1 VASSRTPFPGHHNVA
16 RLAGMFPRKGT
27 ARFGLIVVLLFVLT
41 AALAPLLAPH
51 DPIAADIRK
60 RLLPPFWSSGNTE
73 YLLGTDPI
81 GRDVLSRIIYGSR
94 ISLLVGVVA
103 VALRGSAGVLLGLAA
118 GYYRGKLDSIIMR
131 IGDIQLAV
139 PPLILA
145 VGIIAVLGRGLG
157 NLLLVLGIT
166 GWMSYGR
173 LVRGEVLSVREKE
186 FVEAARAVGCED
198 WRIMFRH
205 ILPNVAHPV
214 LVFASLDI
222 AAMILVE
229 STLSFLGLG
238 VAPPVPSWGSMI
250 ADGRDYLATSW
261 WVSVF
266 PGAAILLTILGINLL
281 ADWLRERLDP
291 KWRSRR

>member
-1 VASSRTPFPGHHNVA
+1 
-16 RLAGMFPRKGT
+16 MFPRKWT

-51 DPIAADIRK
+51 DPIGADIRK
-60 RLLPPFWSSGNTE
+60 RLLPPFWSSGSTE

-94 ISLLVGVVA
+94 ISLLVAVVA
-103 VALRGSAGVLLGLAA
+103 VSLRSSAGVLLGLVA

-157 NLLLVLGIT
+157 NLMIVLGIT
-166 GWMSYGR
+166 GWMTYGR

-186 FVEAARAVGCED
+186 FVDAARAIGCND

-205 ILPNVAHPV
+205 ILPNVAHPI
-214 LVFASLDI
+214 LVFASLDV

-238 VAPPVPSWGSMI
+238 VAPPTPSWGSMI

-266 PGAAILLTILGINLL
+266 PGVAILVTILGINLL
-281 ADWLRERLDP
+281 ADWLREKLDP